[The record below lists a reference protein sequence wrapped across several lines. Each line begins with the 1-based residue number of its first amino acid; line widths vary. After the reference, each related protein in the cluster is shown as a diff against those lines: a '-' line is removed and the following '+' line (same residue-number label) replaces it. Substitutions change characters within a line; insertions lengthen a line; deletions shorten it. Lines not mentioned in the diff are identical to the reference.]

1 MAEWEIHK
9 PLGQCSGSG
18 QAIDFGNEYV
28 GALVETEEGLARRD
42 YHLDFW
48 DREKPTVFC
57 YWRTKLPHPEQKKK
71 VFVDDGMLMAFFDR
85 LAGEEAPDRLN
96 FRFVLAL
103 ILMRKRRLKYDG
115 TTVQGDREVWRLKVT
130 GEQRMVEVTNPHLGE
145 EEIEQLSAQIGEV
158 LNADL

>member
-9 PLGQCSGSG
+9 PLGQCSGYG
-18 QAIDFGNEYV
+18 LAIDFGDEYI
-28 GALVETEEGLARRD
+28 GALVESDEGLIRRD
-42 YHLDFW
+42 YSLAYW
-48 DREKPTVFC
+48 GREKPKGFC
-57 YWRTKLPHPEQKKK
+57 FWRTKLPHPEQKKK

-85 LAGEEAPDRLN
+85 LADEQATDRVN

-115 TTVQGDREVWRLKVT
+115 TRMQGDCEVWRLKVT
-130 GEQRMVEVTNPHLGE
+130 GEQRLVEVVNPHLGE
-145 EEIEQLSAQIGEV
+145 EEIEQLSLQIGEV